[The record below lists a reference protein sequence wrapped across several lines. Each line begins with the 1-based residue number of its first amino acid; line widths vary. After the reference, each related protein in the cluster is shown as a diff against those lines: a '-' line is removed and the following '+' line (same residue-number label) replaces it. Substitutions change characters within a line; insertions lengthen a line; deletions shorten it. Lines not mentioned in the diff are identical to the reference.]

1 MRVGVIFGAIRNP
14 HEPPVAGEG
23 GGARKAQIG
32 AALENEIARAN
43 LCDCPYRTERTVSGW
58 RIDQLQAVPS
68 PDLLLERRER
78 DFGFDRVLWTPA
90 AGQRRPIGL
99 TDPCLAV
106 EGAGVEVLIEI
117 GAGEAEALHL
127 VAHRDEDV
135 VLRVTR
141 GEVGWRVEDLRN
153 DLAAAPKLFR
163 RSEEHTS
170 ELQSLMRISYAVFC
184 LKKK

>member
-1 MRVGVIFGAIRNP
+1 MRISDWSSDVCSSD
-14 HEPPVAGEG
+14 
-23 GGARKAQIG
+23 
-32 AALENEIARAN
+32 L

-127 VAHRDEDV
+127 VAHRDEAV
-135 VLRVTR
+135 VQIGRASCRER
-141 GEVGWRVEDLRN
+141 GCQHV
-153 DLAAAPKLFR
+153 
-163 RSEEHTS
+163 
-170 ELQSLMRISYAVFC
+170 
-184 LKKK
+184 